1 MRLGARGQYFIPHIL
16 TISMFN
22 VTHLA
27 IHTCSNNN
35 NNNNWYHY
43 IRTKVNSLEWY
54 PTGKILLDV
63 LLKKTEWLQYFVRL
77 LFFFLLS

>member
-1 MRLGARGQYFIPHIL
+1 
-16 TISMFN
+16 MFN

-27 IHTCSNNN
+27 IHTCSNNNN

-63 LLKKTEWLQYFVRL
+63 LFKKTEWLQYFVKLL
-77 LFFFLLS
+77 LFFLLLR